1 MDTISNIGLAPR
13 KGAVLA
19 GVFLV
24 DSGDVKTRSSAHF
37 GRVAVV
43 TGGSSGIGYGV
54 AVRLQKEGAR
64 VHVLDIAKGSF
75 HARDDVP
82 PISFLDV
89 DVAGEG
95 AVADAFDFIAGESR
109 RIDYLVCCAAIF
121 PSAPFLRITQGE
133 WERTLRVNLTGAFL
147 CCRAALPMMRA
158 RRSGR
163 IVLFSSTL
171 ARTGGVDAS
180 SYVAS
185 KGGVLGLG
193 RALALEVAEENIT
206 VNVLSPGIID
216 TPQPR
221 GHLTE
226 DELRAKSSQIA
237 MGRIGTVDDVVEAC
251 LFLLSDESSYVTGQD
266 LRVNGGTPLL

>member
-1 MDTISNIGLAPR
+1 VHSH
-13 KGAVLA
+13 
-19 GVFLV
+19 
-24 DSGDVKTRSSAHF
+24 DVKTRLPAHS

-43 TGGSSGIGYGV
+43 TGGSSGIGRGLS
-54 AVRLQKEGAR
+54 VRLQKEGAR
-64 VHVLDIAKGSF
+64 VHVLDIAEESF
-75 HARDDVP
+75 DARADVP
-82 PISFLDV
+82 PISFLVV
-89 DVAGEG
+89 DVAEEA
-95 AVADAFDFIAGESR
+95 AVADAFDFIAGESG

-121 PSAPFLRITQGE
+121 PSAPFLQVSQTE
-133 WERTLRVNLTGAFL
+133 WERTLRVNLTGAFV
-147 CCRAALPMMRA
+147 CCRAALPMMRS

-180 SYVAS
+180 AYVAS

-193 RALALEVAEENIT
+193 RGLALEVAEENIT

-226 DELRAKSSQIA
+226 DELHAKASQIP
-237 MGRIGTVDDVVEAC
+237 MRRIGTVEDVVEAC

-266 LRVNGGTPLL
+266 LRVNGGSPLL